1 MDMWSFGVVLF
12 LLLSGDAPFKD
23 PNVKVIYPTTLYYT
37 VLHLCL
43 LLLLLTAQSL
53 YAKIKSGVFHFKSHA
68 WRDVSAPAMDLVKSL
83 LVTSQLHRPT
93 ALQALAHP
101 WFQMSEGAPIQCTI
115 VPIFVED

>member
-1 MDMWSFGVVLF
+1 MWSFGVVLF

-101 WFQMSEGAPIQCTI
+101 WFQMSEGAPIQSTI